1 MWHLA
6 GGTNQGWLLKSYLR
20 TNEKAYQLISFIEK
34 AYRNIVYLE
43 LRDAFQL
50 KLVSSVA
57 H

>member
-1 MWHLA
+1 MWDLA
-6 GGTNQGWLLKSYLR
+6 RGTNQGWLLKSYLR
-20 TNEKAYQLISFIEK
+20 TNEKAYQLISFFEK